1 MTFLK
6 TKLATPGKSNLGFLA
21 FHFKGEDVA
30 FQASIVLHSMQQPNK
45 QISISKFEEP
55 ARPRAALFG
64 T

>member
-6 TKLATPGKSNLGFLA
+6 MKLATPGKSNLGFLA
-21 FHFKGEDVA
+21 FHFKGDDVA

-45 QISISKFEEP
+45 QIFEEP

-64 T
+64 A